1 MNAQAYHLT
10 LQIRNLTMNSLRIA
24 RLSRMKILAALP
36 GVVGCICSM
45 SVALATDDVLEHGR
59 YVFYAAGCIS
69 CHTRDQLMA
78 GGRPVVT
85 PFGTFYPPN
94 ATPQREYGI
103 GSWSEEDFVRA
114 LREGKNPQGE
124 HYYPAFPYPSYTRM
138 TRRDMQA
145 LYAYL
150 MTLPASSREVR
161 PHQLHWPYSA
171 RSMMSIWKAQ
181 RFAAGEFS
189 ADPEQSA
196 QWNRGAYL
204 ADALGHCGECHTPR
218 DYLGAS
224 RRDRYL
230 AGTCTGPD
238 NRRVP
243 NITPDKETGIGNW
256 SHEQLMTFLSTG
268 KKPDGSFTDSLMA
281 EVLGTSCMRLTRPD
295 LHSLAI
301 YLQSLPP
308 ISNDLDTLCAP
319 FDDAFVYE

>member
-1 MNAQAYHLT
+1 MNRSRFA
-10 LQIRNLTMNSLRIA
+10 RMSRIGF
-24 RLSRMKILAALP
+24 LAALL
-36 GVVGCICSM
+36 GMACCICGM
-45 SVALATDDVLEHGR
+45 NVAPAADDLLEHGR

-103 GSWSEEDFVRA
+103 GAWSEEDFVRA
-114 LREGKNPQGE
+114 LREGLNPEGE

-238 NRRVP
+238 DRRVP

-256 SHEQLMTFLSTG
+256 THEQLMTFLGSG

-281 EVLGTSCMRLTRPD
+281 EVLGTSCMRLTGPD
-295 LHSLAI
+295 MQALAI
-301 YLQSLPP
+301 YLQSLPAVH
-308 ISNDLDTLCAP
+308 NDLDTLCAP

>member
-1 MNAQAYHLT
+1 M
-10 LQIRNLTMNSLRIA
+10 QITWSSRINY
-24 RLSRMKILAALP
+24 LAALL

-45 SVALATDDVLEHGR
+45 GVALAADDLLEHGR

-69 CHTRDQLMA
+69 CHTSDQLMA

-94 ATPQREYGI
+94 VTPQREYGI
-103 GSWSEEDFVRA
+103 GALSEEDFVRA
-114 LREGKNPQGE
+114 LREGLNPQGE

-138 TRRDMQA
+138 TRQDMQA

-150 MTLPASSREVR
+150 MTLPASSRGNR
-161 PHQLHWPYSA
+161 PHNIDWPFSY
-171 RSMMSIWKAQ
+171 RSMISHWKAG
-181 RFAAGEFS
+181 RFTPGEFS
-189 ADPEQSA
+189 ADPEKSP

-218 DYLGAS
+218 DYMGAS
-224 RRDRYL
+224 RRDRYM

-238 NRRVP
+238 GRLVP
-243 NITPDKETGIGNW
+243 NITPDRETGIGNW
-256 SHEQLMTFLSTG
+256 TYGQLITFLGTG
-268 KKPDGSFTDSLMA
+268 KRPNGVFTGSLMA
-281 EVLGTSCMRLTRPD
+281 EVLGTSCMRLTGED

-308 ISNDLDTLCAP
+308 IHNDLDTLCEP
-319 FDDAFVYE
+319 FDDSFIYE

>member
-1 MNAQAYHLT
+1 
-10 LQIRNLTMNSLRIA
+10 MNSLRIA